1 MVQADGSILIDT
13 KIDQSGIAKGIKGI
27 TTAAAAAFGTMS
39 GYAVKAG
46 MDFEAQMSKVE
57 AISGATGDEIAMLT
71 EKAKQMGIETKYSAT
86 ESAQALEYMAMAGWK
101 TEDMLNGIDGVMN
114 LAAASGEDLAMVSDI
129 VTDSM
134 TAFGLQAK
142 DAAHFSD
149 VLAMASAASNT
160 DVAMLGESFKY
171 VAPVAG
177 AMKYSIE
184 DVSLALGP
192 DGKQRY
198 QGKPSRYGIAF
209 AAFSDGKTDR

>member
-1 MVQADGSILIDT
+1 MAQADGSILIDT
-13 KIDQSGIAKGIKGI
+13 KIDQSGITKGIKGI
-27 TTAAAAAFGTMS
+27 TTAAAAAFGAMS

-57 AISGATGDEIAMLT
+57 AISGATGDEITALT
-71 EKAKQMGIETKYSAT
+71 EKAKQMGIDTKYSAT

-149 VLAMASAASNT
+149 VLAMASSASNT

-184 DVSLALGP
+184 DVSLALGLMAN
-192 DGKQRY
+192 
-198 QGKPSRYGIAF
+198 SGI
-209 AAFSDGKTDR
+209 